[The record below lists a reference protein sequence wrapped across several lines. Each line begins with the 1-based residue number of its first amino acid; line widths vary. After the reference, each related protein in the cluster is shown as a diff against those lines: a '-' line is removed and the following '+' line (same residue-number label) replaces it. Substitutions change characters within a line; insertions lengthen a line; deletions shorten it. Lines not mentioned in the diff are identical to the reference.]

1 MVFSRRET
9 AMIIYEATKQGF
21 MEDSDQDRLV
31 SKICCGFEQRIG
43 RTNDSEVRA
52 WQNSLGYMYKVLND
66 AEIPADTGVAIE
78 FRLPGTSRRVDF
90 ILSGRDE
97 QQQSSAVIIELKQ
110 WESATAVSGADGIV
124 KTFIGGGQ
132 HLIVHPSYQAWS
144 YASFFKDYNVEV
156 ERRPIRIAPCAY
168 LHNYEKRDPEALLAP
183 QYQVYIDQAPPF
195 MKGDIFR
202 LRSFIKKYV
211 RYGDQRDTLYCL
223 ANSEIRPSKSL
234 QDLLGSMMKGN
245 QEFILIDSQKL
256 VFETALTSA
265 YAAKKQQ
272 QKKVLIVEGG
282 PGTGKSVIAI
292 NLLVQLTKQNLLV
305 QYVTKNSA
313 PRHVYE
319 AKLSGSLK
327 KSRISN
333 LFQTSGAYVDTPA
346 NSIDA
351 LIIDEAHRLT
361 DRSGMFRNKG
371 EDQTKEMIEA
381 ARFTV
386 FFIDESQRVT
396 STDLGSIGRI
406 KKYAK
411 KAGAEIITMRL
422 DSQFRCNGSDGYIA
436 WLDDVLDIHETAN
449 DTAFL
454 GEYDFQ
460 VLKSPVEVRD
470 RIFHLNQERNKARL
484 LAGYCW
490 EWDKSKRA
498 DPTHADIEIPGFGF
512 RMSWNLDNTSTW
524 AIDPESVAQVGC
536 IHTSQGLEFDYVGV
550 IIGPDLRYENGRIVT
565 DYTRRAKTDQSLK
578 GIKGRAKKDP
588 QGAMELAD
596 EIIKNTYRTLMTRG
610 MKGCYVY
617 CCDPGLRDYL
627 RFRLSIRA
635 EGGESQFVYPE
646 LDGEMALMVAD
657 GDANKGYEAK

>member
-1 MVFSRRET
+1 
-9 AMIIYEATKQGF
+9 MIIYEATKQDF
-21 MEDSDQDRLV
+21 MVDSEQELLV
-31 SKICCGFEQRIG
+31 SKICFGFEQRIG
-43 RTNDSEVRA
+43 HTHDSEVRA
-52 WQNSLGYMYKVLND
+52 WQNSLNYMYKVLND
-66 AEIPADTGVAIE
+66 AEIPADSGVAIE

-90 ILSGRDE
+90 ILSGLDSE
-97 QQQSSAVIIELKQ
+97 KKSSAVIIELKQ
-110 WESATAVSGADGIV
+110 WESATSVSGADGIV
-124 KTFIGGGQ
+124 KTFMGGGLNQ
-132 HLIVHPSYQAWS
+132 TVHPSYQAWS

-156 ERRPIRIAPCAY
+156 EQRPIRIYPCAY

-183 QYQVYIDQAPPF
+183 QYQLYVDQAPPF
-195 MKGDIFR
+195 MKGDISQ
-202 LRSFIKKYV
+202 LRAFIKKYV
-211 RYGDQRDTLYCL
+211 HYGDQRETLYHL
-223 ANSEIRPSKSL
+223 ENSEIRPSKSL

-245 QEFILIDSQKL
+245 QAFVLIDSQKL
-256 VFETALTSA
+256 VFETALISA
-265 YAAKKQQ
+265 YATKKQY

-292 NLLVQLTKQNLLV
+292 NLLVRLTQQNLLV

-319 AKLSGSLK
+319 AKLTGSMI

-333 LFQTSGAYVDTPA
+333 LFQTSGAYVDTPV

-371 EDQTKEMIEA
+371 EDQTKEMIQA

-396 STDLGSIGRI
+396 TTDKGSIDRI
-406 KKYAK
+406 RKFAMQ
-411 KAGAEIITMRL
+411 AGAEITTMRL

-449 DTAFL
+449 DTSFL
-454 GEYDFQ
+454 GDYDFQ
-460 VLKSPVEVRD
+460 VLNSPVELRE
-470 RIFHLNQERNKARL
+470 RIYLLNRERNKARL

-490 EWDKSKRA
+490 EWDKDKRA
-498 DPTHADIEIPGFGF
+498 DPTHTDIEIPGFNF

-524 AIDPESVAQVGC
+524 AIDPESVSQVGC

-550 IIGPDLRYENGRIVT
+550 IIGLDLRYEKGHIVT

-578 GIKGRAKKDP
+578 GIKAKAKMDP
-588 QGAMELAD
+588 QGADDLAD

-610 MKGCYVY
+610 MKGCYIY

-627 RFRLSIRA
+627 RFRLSLKP
-635 EGGESQFVYPE
+635 EGGEGLFVYPE
-646 LDGEMALMVAD
+646 LGEDMALLVAEGD
-657 GDANKGYEAK
+657 GNDYRI

>member
-1 MVFSRRET
+1 
-9 AMIIYEATKQGF
+9 MIIYEATKKDF
-21 MEDSDQDRLV
+21 MDDSEQERLV
-31 SKICCGFEQRIG
+31 SKICLGFEQRIG
-43 RTNDSEVRA
+43 RTNESEVRA
-52 WQNSLGYMYKVLND
+52 WQNSLNYMYKVLND
-66 AEIPADTGVAIE
+66 AEIPADAGVAIE

-90 ILSGRDE
+90 ILSGLDSE
-97 QQQSSAVIIELKQ
+97 KKSSAVIIELKQ
-110 WESATAVSGADGIV
+110 WVSATSVSGADGIV
-124 KTFIGGGQ
+124 KTFMGGGLNQ
-132 HLIVHPSYQAWS
+132 TVHPSYQAWS

-156 ERRPIRIAPCAY
+156 QQRPIRIFPCAY
-168 LHNYEKRDPEALLAP
+168 LHNYEKREPEALLAP
-183 QYQVYIDQAPPF
+183 QYQVYVDQAPPF
-195 MKGDIFR
+195 MKGDISQ
-202 LRSFIKKYV
+202 LRAFIKKYV
-211 RYGDQRDTLYCL
+211 RYGDQCDTLYYL
-223 ANSEIRPSKSL
+223 ENSEIRPSKSL

-245 QEFILIDSQKL
+245 QEFVLIDSQKL

-265 YAAKKQQ
+265 YEAKKHE

-292 NLLVQLTKQNLLV
+292 NLLVQLTRQNLLA

-319 AKLSGSLK
+319 AKLTGSMK

-346 NSIDA
+346 NSIDT

-361 DRSGMFRNKG
+361 DRSGLFRNLG
-371 EDQTKEMIEA
+371 EDQTKEMIQT
-381 ARFTV
+381 ARFSV

-396 STDLGSIGRI
+396 TTDKGSIGRI

-411 KAGAEIITMRL
+411 QAGAEITTMRL

-449 DTAFL
+449 DTGFV

-460 VLKSPVEVRD
+460 VFDSPVELRD
-470 RIFHLNQERNKARL
+470 RIFHLNRERNKARL

-490 EWDKSKRA
+490 EWDKDKRA
-498 DPTHADIEIPGFGF
+498 DPNHADIVIPPFNF
-512 RMSWNLDNTSTW
+512 HMSWNLDNTSTW
-524 AIDPESVAQVGC
+524 AIDPESVSQVGC
-536 IHTSQGLEFDYVGV
+536 IHTSQGLEFDYVGI
-550 IIGPDLRYENGRIVT
+550 IIGPDLRFENGRIIT
-565 DYTRRAKTDQSLK
+565 DFTRRAKTDQSLK
-578 GIKGRAKKDP
+578 GIKARAKTDP
-588 QGAMELAD
+588 QSADALAE

-627 RFRLSIRA
+627 KFRLSLKPDGQADTFIYPDLEEAMPLLVA
-635 EGGESQFVYPE
+635 EEGE
-646 LDGEMALMVAD
+646 
-657 GDANKGYEAK
+657 NGYGS